1 MNAPSRPVRT
11 LSVGVRVVRQIR
23 GDRRFAAAM
32 IIIPVLLLVL
42 LKVVFDAMAV
52 PPPAQRHY
60 AVLGVSYV
68 IHFVAF
74 LLTALVVVSERVQGT
89 LGRMFI
95 NGYRRLEIVGG
106 YLGAYTL
113 FATLQSALVLI
124 VAHFLFSLDYTLGEL
139 GQIFFVLWLLA
150 ILMMSIGILVSN
162 LARNVAQV
170 IPFVP
175 AIVVPALFLSG
186 IVVSVSQLPGWARV
200 LARVT
205 PLYYSTQVFQSFFRG
220 GSIFGDVF
228 TFLRLPAL
236 AVVVLGCAAMT
247 LREEL

>member
-1 MNAPSRPVRT
+1 MTGRT
-11 LSVGVRVVRQIR
+11 LAIGARVTRQIR

-32 IIIPVLLLVL
+32 IIIPILLLVF
-42 LKVVFDAMAV
+42 LKVVFDAMSV
-52 PPPAQRHY
+52 PDIVQRRY

-74 LLTALVVVSERVQGT
+74 LLTALVVVGERVQGT

-113 FATLQSALVLI
+113 FATLQSVLVLV
-124 VAHFLFSLDYTLGEL
+124 VAHYLFDLHYSIGEM
-139 GQIFFVLWLLA
+139 GQIFLVLWLLA

-186 IVVSVSQLPGWARV
+186 IVVAVSKLPTWAQV
-200 LARVT
+200 VARIT
-205 PLYYSTQVFQSFFRG
+205 PLYYSTQVYQSLFSE
-220 GSIFGDVF
+220 GSIFGDIWA
-228 TFLRLPAL
+228 FLLLPAL
-236 AVVVLGCAAMT
+236 AIVVLGFAAMT

>member
-1 MNAPSRPVRT
+1 MSGRT
-11 LSVGVRVVRQIR
+11 LAVTARVMRQIR

-32 IIIPVLLLVL
+32 IIIPVLLLVF
-42 LKVVFDAMAV
+42 LKVVFDAMDV
-52 PPPAQRHY
+52 PSVGQQRY

-74 LLTALVVVSERVQGT
+74 LLTALVVVGERVQGT
-89 LGRMFI
+89 LVRMFI

-113 FATLQSALVLI
+113 FATLQSVLVLI
-124 VAHFLFSLDYTLGEL
+124 VAHFLFSLDYSMGEL
-139 GQIFFVLWLLA
+139 GQIFLVLWLLA

-186 IVVSVSQLPGWARV
+186 IVVEVSKLPTWAQVVSRV
-200 LARVT
+200 I
-205 PLYYSTQVFQSFFRG
+205 PLYYSTQVFGSLFSS
-220 GSIFGDVF
+220 GSIFDDLWA
-228 TFLRLPAL
+228 FLLLPIL
-236 AVVVLGCAAMT
+236 AVVVLGFAAMT

>member
-1 MNAPSRPVRT
+1 MSGHT
-11 LSVGVRVVRQIR
+11 LAVTARVMRQIR

-32 IIIPVLLLVL
+32 IIIPVLLLVF
-42 LKVVFDAMAV
+42 LKVVFDAMDV
-52 PPPAQRHY
+52 PSVGQQRY

-74 LLTALVVVSERVQGT
+74 LLTALVVVGERVQGT
-89 LGRMFI
+89 LVRMFI

-113 FATLQSALVLI
+113 FATLQSVLVLI
-124 VAHFLFSLDYTLGEL
+124 VAHFLFSLDYSMGEL
-139 GQIFFVLWLLA
+139 GQIFLVLWLLA

-186 IVVSVSQLPGWARV
+186 IVVEVSKLPTWAQVVSRV
-200 LARVT
+200 I
-205 PLYYSTQVFQSFFRG
+205 PLYYSTQVFGSLFSS
-220 GSIFGDVF
+220 GSIFDDLWA
-228 TFLRLPAL
+228 FLLLPIL
-236 AVVVLGCAAMT
+236 AVVVLGLAAMT

>member
-1 MNAPSRPVRT
+1 MSGHT
-11 LSVGVRVVRQIR
+11 LAVTARVMRQIR

-32 IIIPVLLLVL
+32 IIIPVLLLVF
-42 LKVVFDAMAV
+42 LKVVFDAMDV
-52 PPPAQRHY
+52 PSVGQQRY

-74 LLTALVVVSERVQGT
+74 LLTALVVVGERVQGT
-89 LGRMFI
+89 LVRMFI

-113 FATLQSALVLI
+113 FATLQSVLVLI
-124 VAHFLFSLDYTLGEL
+124 VAHFLFSLDYSMGEL
-139 GQIFFVLWLLA
+139 GQIFLVLWLLA

-186 IVVSVSQLPGWARV
+186 IVVEVSKLPTWAQVVSRV
-200 LARVT
+200 I
-205 PLYYSTQVFQSFFRG
+205 PLYYSTQVFGSLFSS
-220 GSIFGDVF
+220 GSIFDDLWA
-228 TFLRLPAL
+228 FLLLPIL
-236 AVVVLGCAAMT
+236 AVVVLGFAAMT

>member
-1 MNAPSRPVRT
+1 MSGRT
-11 LSVGVRVVRQIR
+11 LAVAARVMRQIR

-32 IIIPVLLLVL
+32 IIIPVLLLVF
-42 LKVVFDAMAV
+42 LKVVFDAMNV
-52 PPPAQRHY
+52 PSIGQQRS

-74 LLTALVVVSERVQGT
+74 LLTALVVVGERVQGT
-89 LGRMFI
+89 LVRMFI

-113 FATLQSALVLI
+113 FATLQSALVLV
-124 VAHFLFSLDYTLGEL
+124 VAHFLFSLDYSIGEL
-139 GQIFFVLWLLA
+139 AQIFLVLWLLA

-186 IVVSVSQLPGWARV
+186 IVVEVSKLPVWAQVMSRV
-200 LARVT
+200 I
-205 PLYYSTQVFQSFFRG
+205 PLYYSTQVFGSLFNS
-220 GSIFGDVF
+220 GSIFDDLWA
-228 TFLRLPAL
+228 FLLLPIL
-236 AVVVLGCAAMT
+236 AVVVLGFAAMT

>member
-1 MNAPSRPVRT
+1 MSGRT
-11 LSVGVRVVRQIR
+11 VAVAARVMRQIR
-23 GDRRFAAAM
+23 GDRRFSAAM
-32 IIIPVLLLVL
+32 IVIPVLLLVF
-42 LKVVFDAMAV
+42 LKVVFDAMDV
-52 PPPAQRHY
+52 PSVGQQRY

-106 YLGAYTL
+106 YLGAYTT
-113 FATLQSALVLI
+113 FATIQSALVLI
-124 VAHFLFSLDYTLGEL
+124 VAHFLFSLDYSIGEL
-139 GQIFFVLWLLA
+139 AQIFLVLWLLA
-150 ILMMSIGILVSN
+150 VLMMSIGILVSN

-186 IVVSVSQLPGWARV
+186 IVVEVSKLPVWAQIASRV
-200 LARVT
+200 I
-205 PLYYSTQVFQSFFRG
+205 PLYYSTQVFQSFFAG
-220 GSIFGDVF
+220 GSIFDDRWA
-228 TFLRLPAL
+228 FLLLPIL
-236 AVVVLGCAAMT
+236 AVVVLGLAAMT

>member
-1 MNAPSRPVRT
+1 MSGHT
-11 LSVGVRVVRQIR
+11 LAVTARVMRQIR

-32 IIIPVLLLVL
+32 IIIPVLLLVF
-42 LKVVFDAMAV
+42 LKVVFDAMDV
-52 PPPAQRHY
+52 PSVGQQRY

-74 LLTALVVVSERVQGT
+74 LLTALVVVGERVQGT
-89 LGRMFI
+89 LVRMFI

-113 FATLQSALVLI
+113 FATLQSVLVLI
-124 VAHFLFSLDYTLGEL
+124 VAHFLFSLDYSMGEL
-139 GQIFFVLWLLA
+139 GQIFLVLWLLA

-186 IVVSVSQLPGWARV
+186 IVVEVSKLPTWAQVVSRV
-200 LARVT
+200 I
-205 PLYYSTQVFQSFFRG
+205 PLYYSTQVFGSLFSS
-220 GSIFGDVF
+220 GSIFDDLWA
-228 TFLRLPAL
+228 FLLLPIL
-236 AVVVLGCAAMT
+236 AIVVLGFAATT